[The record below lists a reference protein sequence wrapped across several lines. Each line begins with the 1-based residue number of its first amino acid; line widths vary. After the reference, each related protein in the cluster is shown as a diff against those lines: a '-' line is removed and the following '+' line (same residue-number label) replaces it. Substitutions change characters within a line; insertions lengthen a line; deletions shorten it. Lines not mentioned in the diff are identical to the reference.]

1 VCRVNSGAYFPVPE
15 LPKAGSSSA
24 VNPTPGTSSSSS
36 SYVYGMRRPPPGPI
50 LPPASSSGYVS
61 LSMEE
66 DYGPAT
72 APYPPTAP
80 LVAGGEYLPDDEA
93 AIT

>member
-1 VCRVNSGAYFPVPE
+1 VNSGAYFPVPE
-15 LPKAGSSSA
+15 LPKAGSSNA